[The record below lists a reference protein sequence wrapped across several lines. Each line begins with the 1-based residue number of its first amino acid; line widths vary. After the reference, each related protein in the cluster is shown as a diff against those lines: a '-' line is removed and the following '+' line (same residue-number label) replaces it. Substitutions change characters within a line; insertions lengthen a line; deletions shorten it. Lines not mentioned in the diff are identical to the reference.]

1 MPRFRSRPTRTSFR
15 TWDQIMMN
23 EVEGNPFSG
32 YGLILTEIGATA
44 EDALQRMWELFQE
57 AITNYTYSSINEIF
71 ISNYIANK
79 KKYDQLVELYQENIY
94 PFGDYYRNETYEHER
109 TPNLTS
115 TSSSTGSGTAS
126 TERKQSRTTTTTPNN
141 YETET
146 THKVA
151 PFDNNAAA
159 AGLKYESQD
168 TAIERGSTSTTESYT
183 GLPDQTSTSSTASS
197 SVATTG
203 KDKNE
208 YNKIIYG
215 RDGRRPTS
223 EVFDDGLKAAAMLD
237 IMDIIINDIAD
248 QIFLQV
254 WI

>member
-1 MPRFRSRPTRTSFR
+1 
-15 TWDQIMMN
+15 MMN
-23 EVEGNPFSG
+23 ELEGNPFNA
-32 YGLILTEIGATA
+32 YGLVLEPIGATP

-57 AITNYTYSSINEIF
+57 AITNYTYSSINELF

-79 KKYDQLVELYQENIY
+79 KKYDQLLELYEENIY
-94 PFGDYYRNETYEHER
+94 PFGDYYRHETYEHER

-115 TSSSTGSGTAS
+115 ASSSTGTGATSS
-126 TERKQSRTTTTTPNN
+126 EREQSRVTTTTPNN

-159 AGLKYESQD
+159 AGLKFESQD
-168 TAIERGSTSTTESYT
+168 TAIERGSTSTIDSNTNS
-183 GLPDQTSTSSTASS
+183 DQTSTSSTAST
-197 SVATTG
+197 SVTTTG
-203 KDKNE
+203 SDTNE
-208 YNKIIYG
+208 YTKIIHG
-215 RDGRRPTS
+215 RDGRRSTS
-223 EVFDDGLKAAAMLD
+223 EVLEDGLKAAATLD
-237 IMDIIINDIAD
+237 ILDIIINDIAD

>member
-1 MPRFRSRPTRTSFR
+1 M
-15 TWDQIMMN
+15 QN
-23 EVEGNPFSG
+23 EIEGNPFNG
-32 YGLILTEIGATA
+32 YGLVLEPIGATP

-57 AITNYTYSSINEIF
+57 AITNYTYSSINELF

-79 KKYDQLVELYQENIY
+79 KKYDQLLELYEENIY
-94 PFGDYYRNETYEHER
+94 PFGDYYRHETYEHER

-115 TSSSTGSGTAS
+115 SSSSTGSGTAS

-159 AGLKYESQD
+159 AGLKFESQD

-183 GLPDQTSTSSTASS
+183 GLPDQTTTSSTAST
-197 SVATTG
+197 SVSTTG
-203 KDKNE
+203 TDTNE
-208 YNKIIYG
+208 YTKIIHG
-215 RDGRRPTS
+215 RDGRRSTS
-223 EVFDDGLKAAAMLD
+223 EVLEDGLKAAATLD
-237 IMDIIINDIAD
+237 ILDIIINDIAD

>member
-1 MPRFRSRPTRTSFR
+1 
-15 TWDQIMMN
+15 MMN
-23 EVEGNPFSG
+23 EIESNPFNG
-32 YGLILTEIGATA
+32 YLTILTQIGATA

-57 AITNYTYSSINEIF
+57 AITNYTSSSIYELF
-71 ISNYIANK
+71 ISNLIANQ
-79 KKYDQLVELYQENIY
+79 KKYGQLLELYEENIY

-115 TSSSTGSGTAS
+115 TSNSTGTGTSS

-159 AGLKYESQD
+159 AGLKFESQD
-168 TAIERGSTSTTESYT
+168 TAIERGSTSTTEAYT
-183 GLPDQTSTSSTASS
+183 GQPDLTSTNSTANT
-197 SVATTG
+197 SVTTTG
-203 KDKNE
+203 KDTNE
-208 YNKIIYG
+208 STKIIHG
-215 RDGRRPTS
+215 RDGRRSTS
-223 EVFDDGLKAAAMLD
+223 EVLEDGLKAAAQLD
-237 IMDIIINDIAD
+237 ILDIIINDIAD